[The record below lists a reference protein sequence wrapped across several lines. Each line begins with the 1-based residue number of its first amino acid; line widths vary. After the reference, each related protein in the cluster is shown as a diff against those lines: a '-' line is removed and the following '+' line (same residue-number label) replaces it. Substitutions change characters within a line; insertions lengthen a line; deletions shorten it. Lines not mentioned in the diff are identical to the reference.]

1 MGAPPVTW
9 LDDLAAHLAAVPGLG
24 LSWSPAAAYPPAAVG
39 LAVEHIPPA
48 PAQVV
53 VLTGYEGDE
62 ADTTLPYDT
71 PRLQVRVRG
80 TADPSVSRQR
90 CQRLYDHLHGLG
102 PVQLPGGTWLQLVT
116 GRGSGPAYL
125 GEDAAGR
132 HEHVANFDV
141 DIYNPN
147 RRGRSA

>member
-1 MGAPPVTW
+1 MTTW
-9 LDDLAAHLAAVPGLG
+9 LDGLAAHLAAVGPLG
-24 LSWSPAAAYPPAAVG
+24 LTWSPDAPYAPSAVG
-39 LAVEHIPPA
+39 ISLEHIPPT

-62 ADTTLPYDT
+62 ADASLPYDT
-71 PRLQVRVRG
+71 PRLQVRCRG
-80 TADPSVSRQR
+80 TADPSVSRAR

-102 PVQLPGGTWLQLVT
+102 PVQLPGGTWLQLVI
-116 GRGSGPAYL
+116 GRGSGPAYM
-125 GEDAAGR
+125 GQDEAGR

>member
-1 MGAPPVTW
+1 MTTW
-9 LDDLAAHLAAVPGLG
+9 LDGLAAHLAAVPGLG
-24 LSWSPAAAYPPAAVG
+24 LTWSPDAPYAPEAVALALEHVPPT
-39 LAVEHIPPA
+39 

-62 ADTTLPYDT
+62 ADSALPYDT

-80 TADPSVSRQR
+80 TTDPSVSRAR
-90 CQRLYDHLHGLG
+90 CQQLYDHLHGLG
-102 PVQLPGGTWLQLVT
+102 PVQLPGGTWLQLVI
-116 GRGSGPAYL
+116 GRGSGPAYM
-125 GEDAAGR
+125 GADEQGR